1 MPNGQII
8 WRLCLWLVLALTAA
22 AQPAHSGFEPGLTLT
37 YKSLATGTSEV
48 RTARGVSLF
57 VQAGQAPS
65 PFLAAGPFSATWE
78 GTVSADLR
86 SQVFFQAELNG
97 SLTVEI
103 NGATVLN
110 EKSAGKTSPLS
121 RAVPLRKGTNSLRAI
136 FLSPPAGDAFV
147 RLGWTERPP
156 SISPIPLVQLN
167 HTTNAELKAD
177 TERRLGRELFLEN
190 RCGRCHGLG
199 ASISAAVPELAMDA
213 PSLEAIGSRLNY
225 DWMARWIL
233 DPKSLRPGAHM
244 PKLLSG
250 PSATENSKAIAAYL
264 SSLTE
269 AKTAPVPESTVEK
282 KESGVA
288 LFEKLQ
294 CAVCHDAPQSSES
307 DPNKTSLKHVLEK
320 FAPGKLAEYLHSPS
334 AHYAWNPMPDF
345 KLSPAEAAALAEFL
359 QEKAAQPKAT
369 PAPTN
374 AAMIESGRKLV
385 QTSGCLNCHA
395 LKLDNLFSAPALS
408 QLTPEKWN
416 RGCLAAEPL
425 ENAKA
430 PRFNFSPQEQ
440 LALQAFA
447 KTDRLSLARHAA
459 AEFAERQT
467 RLLNCARCH
476 GQIDLVP
483 PLDLLGGKLKPEWTA
498 RFLAGDVPYKP
509 RAEKHPRGETWMEVR
524 MPLFKSRA
532 VWLAEGLTAQH
543 GFPPRTPAEPPIDP
557 ELAKIGRKLA
567 SKDGGFSCVSCHAI
581 GRAEASEVVESEG
594 VNLAYAADRLLPA
607 YYQRWLRNPARID
620 PQTKMPLYFEDDK
633 SQLTD
638 ILDGDAAKQIDALWQ
653 YLRLG
658 AQMTP
663 PGPAP

>member
-1 MPNGQII
+1 M
-8 WRLCLWLVLALTAA
+8 LALTAG

-37 YKSLATGTSEV
+37 YKSLVSGASEV
-48 RTARGVSLF
+48 TTARGVSLF
-57 VQAGQAPS
+57 VQSGQTPS
-65 PFLAAGPFSATWE
+65 PFLPAGPCSATWE

-97 SLTVEI
+97 SLTLEI
-103 NGATVLN
+103 NGATVLI
-110 EKSAGKTSPLS
+110 EKSAGNTSPLS
-121 RAVPLRKGTNSLRAI
+121 RAVPLRKGTNSLRVTFI
-136 FLSPPAGDAFV
+136 SPKAGDAFL
-147 RLGWTERPP
+147 RLAWTERPP
-156 SISPIPLVQLN
+156 STSPIPLAQLN
-167 HTTNAELKAD
+167 HAITAELKAD

-190 RCGRCHGLG
+190 RCGRCHASG

-233 DPKSLRPGAHM
+233 DPKSVRPTAHM
-244 PKLLSG
+244 PKLLSD
-250 PSATENSKAIAAYL
+250 SNAKENSNAIAAYL
-264 SSLTE
+264 SSLTQAE
-269 AKTAPVPESTVEK
+269 ATLAPDSSAEK
-282 KESGVA
+282 KESGSA
-288 LFEKLQ
+288 IFEKLQ
-294 CAVCHDAPQSSES
+294 CAVCHDTPSGEVDA
-307 DPNKTSLKHVLEK
+307 NKSSLKHVAEK
-320 FAPGKLAEYLHSPS
+320 FAPGKLADYLRSPS

-345 KLSPAEAAALAEFL
+345 KLSPAEAATLAEFL
-359 QEKAAQPKAT
+359 QEKAAKPKAT

-395 LKLDNLFSAPALS
+395 LKLDNLFSAPALA
-408 QLTPEKWN
+408 QLTREKWN

-447 KTDRLSLARHAA
+447 KTDRLSLARHVP
-459 AEFAERQT
+459 AEFADRQS
-467 RLLNCARCH
+467 RSLNCARCH

-483 PLDLLGGKLKPEWTA
+483 PLDLLGGKLRPEWTA

-509 RAEKHPRGETWMEVR
+509 RAEKHPRGEVWLEAR
-524 MPLFKSRA
+524 MPIFKSRA
-532 VWLAEGLTAQH
+532 AWLAEGLAAQH

-557 ELAKIGRKLA
+557 AMAKIGRKLA
-567 SKDGGFSCVSCHAI
+567 GKDGGFSCVSCHAI

-594 VNLAYAADRLLPA
+594 VNLVYAAERLLPA

-620 PQTKMPLYFEDDK
+620 PQTKMPVYFEDDK

-653 YLRLG
+653 YFRLG
-658 AQMTP
+658 PQMTP